1 VTENQATTQRL
12 PFDTRTILVCIV
24 LPIFWVIGAIWLA
37 DVPAIILANVLFG
50 AQMLSVIG
58 LASAAVF
65 SSRAM
70 PVDHPHAGF
79 ISGMIWSAG
88 LFALLQA
95 FWMLYWGLFSIIPT
109 LMATDAVPVFENGPG
124 ASSEEF
130 QKKLDEFNKR
140 EGFLS
145 REGVIWVITWAVM
158 LVWTLPLVFAN
169 AVIRRAGHFSAAIRR
184 SRTPS
189 WFPWRFLLG
198 GALMLTVL
206 VMSWRATMLK

>member
-145 REGVIWVITWAVM
+145 RD
-158 LVWTLPLVFAN
+158 